1 MFNNVDLS
9 NDVVVPGAFA
19 KSLRDHG
26 LPMLLWNHKMDEP
39 PLGTMIEAKE
49 DKRGLFIKAELPKDD
64 TFVSG
69 RIIPQLKK
77 RGLKGMSIGY
87 RATEKEVR
95 KSDGAR
101 LLKGIHLVEVSV
113 VTRPMN
119 PLAEVETV
127 KSLGNDAY
135 SSIPA
140 FENVMREMV
149 RLTRHLRG

>member
-1 MFNNVDLS
+1 M
-9 NDVVVPGAFA
+9 ND
-19 KSLRDHG
+19 
-26 LPMLLWNHKMDEP
+26 P
-39 PLGTMIEAKE
+39 PLGNVLEAKE
-49 DKRGLFIKAELPKDD
+49 DKRGLYIKAELPKDD
-64 TFVSG
+64 VFVSG

-87 RATEKEVR
+87 RATEKEIR

-127 KSLGNDAY
+127 KSLGADPY
-135 SSIPA
+135 TSIPVL
-140 FENVMREMV
+140 ENVMREMHK
-149 RLTRHLRG
+149 LTRDLRG